1 MGVVATHEDNIIDR
15 KIAALPE
22 AKKKELDARY
32 SSITTEPR
40 KLKFIDRLVADSR
53 TVALNHT
60 AGLSTPVQAQMVMF
74 SLFCL
79 MDEPQAYKQSMKRI
93 VLRRKE
99 ALYRELG
106 LPMQEDP
113 NSVNYYH
120 LLDLQDIATQMHGE
134 RFGKWIATKLQPNE
148 ALFRIAE
155 ETSIVLLPGRGFGGK
170 HASGRVSLANLNEY
184 DYANIGR
191 SLRKL
196 ASEYFARF
204 EQQAGG
210 AKAPKPKPPKKGK
223 K

>member
-1 MGVVATHEDNIIDR
+1 
-15 KIAALPE
+15 
-22 AKKKELDARY
+22 
-32 SSITTEPR
+32 
-40 KLKFIDRLVADSR
+40 
-53 TVALNHT
+53 
-60 AGLSTPVQAQMVMF
+60 
-74 SLFCL
+74 
-79 MDEPQAYKQSMKRI
+79 MKHI

-106 LPMQEDP
+106 LPLQADP
-113 NSVNYYH
+113 NSVSYYH

-134 RFGKWIATKLQPNE
+134 RFGQWIVTKLQPNE

-196 ASEYFARF
+196 ASEYFAVF
-204 EQQAGG
+204 EKENGG
-210 AKAPKPKPPKKGK
+210 GKEGKTSKGKVGKPTVAKAAKRGK